1 MRTNL
6 FGYTA
11 VTIDAKMTFKE
22 FCDIFRDGIASGE
35 IKSSAEITDFDLAV
49 QYAIGREMIERGGG
63 ELQTTVEEIYDL
75 IGKHCGIDERERLFN
90 EEEQG

>member
-22 FCDIFRDGIASGE
+22 FCDIFRDGIASGK
-35 IKSSAEITDFDLAV
+35 IKTSAEITDLDLAT
-49 QYAIGREMIERGGG
+49 QYAIGREMMERGG
-63 ELQTTVEEIYDL
+63 ELLTTVEEIYDL
-75 IGKHCGIDERERLFN
+75 IGKHCGIDERERVFN
-90 EEEQG
+90 LEEQQ